1 MAKLLCFAFALVLSS
16 IFISSKALP
25 TPDEDRYLEKEY
37 NRELLNWLNSV
48 QYPQP
53 YAVPCKYYPTNS
65 FTGPVPKRN
74 SELINSLLSLP
85 KSMNEAGK

>member
-1 MAKLLCFAFALVLSS
+1 MAKLLCLVLTLVLSS
-16 IFISSKALP
+16 IFISSKAMP
-25 TPDEDRYLEKEY
+25 TPDEERYLDKEY
-37 NRELLNWLNSV
+37 NRELLNWLNLV

-53 YAVPCKYYPTNS
+53 YAVPCKYYPIDS
-65 FTGPVPKRN
+65 LTGPVPKRN

>member
-1 MAKLLCFAFALVLSS
+1 MAKLVCVVLTLIFST

-25 TPDEDRYLEKEY
+25 TPDEDRYIDKEY

-53 YAVPCKYYPTNS
+53 YAAPCKYYPINS
-65 FTGPVPKRN
+65 FTGPIPKRN

-85 KSMNEAGK
+85 KGMNEAGK

>member
-25 TPDEDRYLEKEY
+25 TPDEDLYLEKEY

>member
-1 MAKLLCFAFALVLSS
+1 MVKLICLVFTLIFCTVLFSS
-16 IFISSKALP
+16 QALP
-25 TPDEDRYLEKEY
+25 TPDEERYMEKDY
-37 NRELLNWLNSV
+37 NREFLNWLNSI

-53 YAVPCKYYPTNS
+53 YATPCKYYPINS
-65 FTGPVPKRN
+65 LTGPVPKRN